1 MDLSRILAPLNSYD
15 SLDDHDMTDGSNMSS
30 PRASSDEETSTPS
43 RPTLRMGK
51 WFPEEEQYALVL
63 IECFILGAFSEL
75 ATGTSLRSFLADKLQ
90 CPPMRISKKFSG
102 EGQTLNFAGVS
113 IPKKLGQK
121 RYLRH
126 TLDADSAAKLH
137 SLSELKEAFL
147 RAVHEEKQLDM
158 AVKDKM
164 PKRAMRSERGG
175 LSFATNNRVGYWSRE
190 EQAYASKLIEAF
202 MKGQLQLRKGTSL
215 RSFLAHRLG
224 CNPMRVSK
232 KLATCAIAGMEI
244 PRRIGTATYQP
255 KVYQEF
261 CMADILQ
268 TERELQALRAQCFG
282 ETIDVFQDKLVTSF
296 PAPRPLNSFSM
307 LCAAAQ
313 TSTLTSY

>member
-1 MDLSRILAPLNSYD
+1 MDLARILAPIDVHFDELS
-15 SLDDHDMTDGSNMSS
+15 DDHDMTDASLSSS
-30 PRASSDEETSTPS
+30 PRSSVGGDSPRAASH
-43 RPTLRMGK
+43 LRMGK
-51 WFPEEEQYALVL
+51 WFPEEEQYALAL
-63 IECFILGAFSEL
+63 IECFILGAFADL

-102 EGQTLNFAGVS
+102 EGHHLNFAGVS

-126 TLDADSAAKLH
+126 AVDAVGAAKLD
-137 SLSELKEAFL
+137 SLHDLKAAFL
-147 RAVHEEKQLDM
+147 RAVAEEKQLDL
-158 AVKDKM
+158 AVKDKL

-175 LSFATNNRVGYWSRE
+175 LSFTANNRVGYWSRE
-190 EQAYASKLIEAF
+190 EQAYACKLIEAF

-232 KLATCAIAGMEI
+232 KLATCAISGMEI

-255 KVYQEF
+255 KVYQDAS
-261 CMADILQ
+261 MADILQ
-268 TERELQALRAQCFG
+268 TERELQSLRALCFG
-282 ETIDVFQDKLVTSF
+282 ESVNVLEDKLLTTF
-296 PAPRPLNSFSM
+296 APRPLSSFSL

-313 TSTLTSY
+313 NSTLPAH

>member
-1 MDLSRILAPLNSYD
+1 MDLSRILAPMELD
-15 SLDDHDMTDGSNMSS
+15 VFDDHDMTDASMSSSPRSSNGGDS
-30 PRASSDEETSTPS
+30 PRASSTPH
-43 RPTLRMGK
+43 LRMGK

-63 IECFILGAFSEL
+63 IECFILGAFADL
-75 ATGTSLRSFLADKLQ
+75 ATGTSLRSFLAEKLQ

-102 EGQTLNFAGVS
+102 EGHHLNFAGVS

-121 RYLRH
+121 RYLRQNV
-126 TLDADSAAKLH
+126 DALAAAKLA
-137 SLSELKEAFL
+137 SLGDLKASFL
-147 RAVHEEKQLDM
+147 RAVAEEKQLDL
-158 AVKDKM
+158 AVKDKL

-175 LSFATNNRVGYWSRE
+175 LSFAANNRVGYWSRE
-190 EQAYASKLIEAF
+190 EQTYASKLIEAF

-255 KVYQEF
+255 KMYQDAS
-261 CMADILQ
+261 MAEILQ
-268 TERELQALRAQCFG
+268 TERELQSLRALCFG
-282 ETIDVFQDKLVTSF
+282 ESIDLLS
-296 PAPRPLNSFSM
+296 SFSM

-313 TSTLTSY
+313 TTTVGH

>member
-1 MDLSRILAPLNSYD
+1 MDLSRILAPIELD
-15 SLDDHDMTDGSNMSS
+15 AFDDHDMTDASMSSSPRSSNGGDS
-30 PRASSDEETSTPS
+30 PRASAPH
-43 RPTLRMGK
+43 LRMGK
-51 WFPEEEQYALVL
+51 WFPEEEQFALVL
-63 IECFILGAFSEL
+63 IECFILGAFADL
-75 ATGTSLRSFLADKLQ
+75 ATGTSLRSFLAEKLQ

-102 EGQTLNFAGVS
+102 EGHHLNFAGVS

-121 RYLRH
+121 RYLRQNV
-126 TLDADSAAKLH
+126 DALAAAKLA
-137 SLSELKEAFL
+137 SVDDLKASFL
-147 RAVHEEKQLDM
+147 RAVAEEKQLDL
-158 AVKDKM
+158 AVKDKL

-175 LSFATNNRVGYWSRE
+175 LSFAANNRVGYWSRE
-190 EQAYASKLIEAF
+190 EQTYASKLIEAF

-255 KVYQEF
+255 KMYQDAS
-261 CMADILQ
+261 MAEILQ
-268 TERELQALRAQCFG
+268 TERELQSLRALCFG
-282 ETIDVFQDKLVTSF
+282 ESIDVLQDKLLTSF
-296 PAPRPLNSFSM
+296 PSRPLSSFSM

-313 TSTLTSY
+313 TSGVVGH